1 MRWISLRH
9 NYNIDHMT
17 LSERDSKV
25 IWHPYTQMQTAS
37 LPVAIVRG
45 EGARLYDENGK
56 EYIDAIAS
64 WWVNVHGH
72 ANQYIADKM
81 SEQLRKLEH
90 VIFAGFTHQPAVEL
104 AERLLKVLPPNQSWM
119 FFSDNGSTAVEVALK
134 MALQYWYNQGVK
146 RRTIVALNNSYHGDT
161 FGAMSASVR
170 DLFTEPFWDLLFDV
184 AFIDAPIKGREKESL
199 GQLEQVAA
207 MNEVAAFIFEPL
219 LQGAGGMIV
228 YDAEPLDHLIGFCRE
243 KGIPTIADEVL
254 TGFGRTGKFF
264 ASDYLKNK
272 PDIICMSKGITGGTI
287 AFGVT
292 SSTQEIYEAFLS
304 DDKRKTFFHGH
315 SYTGNPVA
323 CAAALAS
330 LDLFEKSETWDNIN
344 RIGSSHRE
352 FLSQIRKHPL
362 VENPRQIG
370 TIVAFDVKTK
380 ENTSYLNSLRDE
392 MNDFCLSHGVIIRP
406 LGNIVYIMPPYCI
419 TGGEWEKVYATICAM
434 LDEVNSR

>member
-146 RRTIVALNNSYHGDT
+146 RRTIVALNNSYHGELSVLCLRASAT
-161 FGAMSASVR
+161 FLLNRSGIYCSMSHLSMRPSKAEKR
-170 DLFTEPFWDLLFDV
+170 NLL
-184 AFIDAPIKGREKESL
+184 
-199 GQLEQVAA
+199 
-207 MNEVAAFIFEPL
+207 
-219 LQGAGGMIV
+219 
-228 YDAEPLDHLIGFCRE
+228 
-243 KGIPTIADEVL
+243 
-254 TGFGRTGKFF
+254 
-264 ASDYLKNK
+264 
-272 PDIICMSKGITGGTI
+272 
-287 AFGVT
+287 
-292 SSTQEIYEAFLS
+292 
-304 DDKRKTFFHGH
+304 
-315 SYTGNPVA
+315 
-323 CAAALAS
+323 
-330 LDLFEKSETWDNIN
+330 DNWN
-344 RIGSSHRE
+344 R
-352 FLSQIRKHPL
+352 
-362 VENPRQIG
+362 
-370 TIVAFDVKTK
+370 
-380 ENTSYLNSLRDE
+380 
-392 MNDFCLSHGVIIRP
+392 
-406 LGNIVYIMPPYCI
+406 
-419 TGGEWEKVYATICAM
+419 
-434 LDEVNSR
+434 